1 MKVKAKVRR
10 NINRCCC
17 GGNNEDRLEGLDRR
31 RKCRSALRNQNGQ
44 NAQQTNGAEPPEIS
58 CDTCNSPGALAEG
71 SRCNECNAF
80 SEWRN

>member
-31 RKCRSALRNQNGQ
+31 RKCRSTLRKQNEHI
-44 NAQQTNGAEPPEIS
+44 AQQIK
-58 CDTCNSPGALAEG
+58 
-71 SRCNECNAF
+71 
-80 SEWRN
+80 